1 MQVFEERKKERK
13 RKSGKGSLSA
23 LIAQSLIEDACS
35 GMQHFRF
42 FQFLSRIGTKKDSTK
57 FSWQIFPSS
66 LSSFRL
72 FFKGRRSSSKH
83 ETRTSHFVSP
93 YSKLESCWSKS
104 YTRLNLFLHPP
115 PPLLPRIC
123 NEVSSSYQ
131 ATMARNPRA
140 RNGCQGNE

>member
-1 MQVFEERKKERK
+1 M
-13 RKSGKGSLSA
+13 LA
-23 LIAQSLIEDACS
+23 LECS
-35 GMQHFRF
+35 TFVSF

-104 YTRLNLFLHPP
+104 YTRLNLLLHHPS
-115 PPLLPRIC
+115 PLSFHVFVMKFHRVIKPLWQEIHGRGT
-123 NEVSSSYQ
+123 VARGTSS
-131 ATMARNPRA
+131 TCRLRD
-140 RNGCQGNE
+140 RVRL